1 MPPIPE
7 GLTLLEQLRWIIAEA
22 LLVGYGL
29 IYMLW
34 KVACFIAPFAI
45 IWLVIKHIKKNG
57 KS

>member
-22 LLVGYGL
+22 MLIGYGL
-29 IYMLW
+29 IFILW

-45 IWLVIKHIKKNG
+45 IWLVIKHTKNR
-57 KS
+57 